1 MRFTAREQ
9 TGLRA
14 MIALAR
20 RYGQGPVALSE
31 IARSQELPL
40 PYLEQIAASLRR
52 AGLLGSVRGAKGGYL
67 LTRDPAE
74 ISISEVLSALEGQL
88 VSLECLVPGGSACG
102 RESGCEVRCVW
113 LRVQDCLQ
121 ETLGG
126 MMLADV
132 L

>member
-20 RYGQGPVALSE
+20 CYGQGPTALSE
-31 IARSQELPL
+31 IAHSQELPL

-52 AGLLGSVRGAKGGYL
+52 AGLLSSVRGARGGYL

-74 ISISEVLSALEGQL
+74 ISISEA
-88 VSLECLVPGGSACG
+88 
-102 RESGCEVRCVW
+102 
-113 LRVQDCLQ
+113 
-121 ETLGG
+121 
-126 MMLADV
+126 
-132 L
+132 